1 MFIPGC
7 RFHLNRSFTRFFPG
21 NLKPAADSR
30 KDSDL
35 TGNDETMG
43 ESTTKSQAAQVMRIS
58 RFGSASESSDR
69 LASSRNTCIHKSLRV
84 GNQFSLVAQA

>member
-1 MFIPGC
+1 MFISGC
-7 RFHLNRSFTRFFPG
+7 RFHLNRRFSRLFPE

-35 TGNDETMG
+35 TGNDATIG

-58 RFGSASESSDR
+58 RFGSASETSDK
-69 LASSRNTCIHKSLRV
+69 LASSRNICIHKSLRV
-84 GNQFSLVAQA
+84 GNQFSLVVQA